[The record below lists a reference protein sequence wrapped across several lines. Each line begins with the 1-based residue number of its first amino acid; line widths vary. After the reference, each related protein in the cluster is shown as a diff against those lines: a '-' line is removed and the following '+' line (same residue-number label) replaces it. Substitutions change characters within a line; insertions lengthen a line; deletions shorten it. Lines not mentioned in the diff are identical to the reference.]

1 MPPVSS
7 TSSTIKVFI
16 SYSHKDEAI
25 KNDLCVHLASL
36 RRQGKIETWHDRAIE
51 AGTEWEAVLKTKF
64 HAADVVLLLVTAE
77 FIASDYCY
85 ETEMQWALERH
96 HQEEVRVI
104 PIIMKPCDWQ
114 GTPFC
119 TLQFLP
125 QDRKPITTWDNRDEA
140 LTAVVKDIRKVVE
153 TLARNQTRFPLTPAL
168 PDKNTG
174 SSISLA
180 DSVFVVG
187 TPITQPRQFF
197 GRQRI
202 IKRLFNLLKTRPLQN
217 AAIIGKKRSGKTSL
231 LNYLQTI
238 TITPVEQLRAGQRN
252 DWLPNSEDYR
262 WIFVDF
268 QDPRV
273 ANREGFLK
281 HLLTKMGFPIP
292 NPCSLENFMEQVGG
306 RVKQPTVI
314 LIDEIGAGLQRCPEL
329 DDIFWESLRSW
340 ANHYADGNLAFVLS
354 ASESPVEL
362 ARHNGHSS
370 PFFNI
375 FGYTTTLKSLSEP
388 EAKDLIASSPLAFS
402 EEDMNWML
410 QQSQGWPI
418 LLQALCRERLMSLE
432 DQEDDWQEEALQQIK
447 QYKHLLIDS

>member
-1 MPPVSS
+1 MPP
-7 TSSTIKVFI
+7 TSSRIKVFI
-16 SYSHKDEAI
+16 SYSHEDEAL
-25 KNDLCVHLASL
+25 KNELCVHLATL

-51 AGTEWEAVLKTKF
+51 AGTDWEMMLKAKF
-64 HAADVVLLLVTAE
+64 YAADLVLLLITAG

-96 HQEEVRVI
+96 QQGKVRVV
-104 PIIMKPCDWQ
+104 PIIMKPCDWK

-119 TLQFLP
+119 TLQVLP
-125 QDRKPITTWDNRDEA
+125 KDRKPITIWDNQDEA
-140 LTAVVKDIRKVVE
+140 LTTVVKDIRKVVE
-153 TLARNQTRFPLTPAL
+153 TLARNQTHFPFTPAL
-168 PDKNTG
+168 LDEDAV
-174 SSISLA
+174 SAILLA

-202 IKRLFNLLKTRPLQN
+202 VKRLFNLLKTRPLQN
-217 AAIIGKKRSGKTSL
+217 AAIIGQKRSGKTSL

-238 TITPVEQLRAGQRN
+238 TLTPVEQLRVGQRN
-252 DWLPNSEDYR
+252 DWLPNPEAYR

-273 ANREGFLK
+273 ANREGLLR
-281 HLLTKMGFPIP
+281 HLLTEMEFPVP
-292 NPCSLENFMEQVGG
+292 DPCSLENFMEQVGG
-306 RVKQPTVI
+306 QVKQPTVI
-314 LIDEIGAGLQRCPEL
+314 LMDEIGVGLNRCPEL

-340 ANHYADGNLAFVLS
+340 ANHYADGNLAFILA
-354 ASESPVEL
+354 ASEKPLDL
-362 ARHNGHSS
+362 AKHNGHSS

-375 FGYTTTLKSLSEP
+375 FGYTTTLKSFSESDSQ
-388 EAKDLIASSPLAFS
+388 ELIASSPTSFS
-402 EEDMNWML
+402 KEDGDWIL

-432 DQEDDWQEEALQQIK
+432 EQEEDWQEEALQQIE
-447 QYKHLLIDS
+447 QYRHLLT